1 MTGGCPSGIVPYR
14 SVKRRIECGG
24 IEVFSADRSGSLF
37 AVCSQAQVLNEWRD
51 AARLVAARWAT
62 FVEAEREARTFAFA
76 SYVAA
81 LDAEEAAAAQVAA
94 VMTPLAA

>member
-1 MTGGCPSGIVPYR
+1 VEVS
-14 SVKRRIECGG
+14 K
-24 IEVFSADRSGSLF
+24 VFSPDRSGSLF
-37 AVCSQAQVLNEWRD
+37 AARNQAQALNEWRD

-62 FVEAEREARTFAFA
+62 FLQAERQARTFAFA

-94 VMTPLAA
+94 LMAPLAA

>member
-1 MTGGCPSGIVPYR
+1 MFSVDR
-14 SVKRRIECGG
+14 SV
-24 IEVFSADRSGSLF
+24 SLF
-37 AVCSQAQVLNEWRD
+37 AVCGRAQALNEWRD

-81 LDAEEAAAAQVAA
+81 LDAEEAAAGSIGVCQH
-94 VMTPLAA
+94 

>member
-1 MTGGCPSGIVPYR
+1 M
-14 SVKRRIECGG
+14 
-24 IEVFSADRSGSLF
+24 FSPDRSSSLF
-37 AVCSQAQVLNEWRD
+37 AVRNQVEALNEWRD

-62 FVEAEREARTFAFA
+62 FLQAEREARTFAFA